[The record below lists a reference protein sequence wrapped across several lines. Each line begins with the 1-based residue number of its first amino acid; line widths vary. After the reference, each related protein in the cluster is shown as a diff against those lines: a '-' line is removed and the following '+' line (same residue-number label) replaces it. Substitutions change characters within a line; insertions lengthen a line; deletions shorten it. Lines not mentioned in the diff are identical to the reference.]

1 MKSSP
6 LPRIFPASEGG
17 MVSLGICLVGLL
29 NRIYPNIPGFS
40 FLICIGSILFLLL
53 PPFFSRFIKSYLKKK
68 FLYLIIGFLVFGC
81 FQIYFPKGF
90 PKEKRINQNS
100 NPYKFQEEVRGLL
113 KESKLPKELALVAE
127 GLVLGSGKSLPKSVK
142 QEAKEGGVL
151 HLFAASGL
159 HLGIYLGF
167 CLLFLKRVFW
177 FSRILP
183 VLVSL
188 LFGYFYLYLLNFP
201 VSFVRAYSFAFY
213 SMLGVIFYK
222 KAQSSDTLFYSGAT
236 VALFFPGDYLSV
248 GFLLSF
254 GAVFGIFFLK
264 PAIDK
269 VLFPNISH
277 FLKDN
282 LTLSLS
288 CSFGTFP
295 SLAYVFHSF
304 SFGSILINLIV
315 IPLAGIILPLLYLCL
330 IIQKFLFQNI
340 ADLFW
345 IITDLF
351 LRILLKLVTALPG
364 KIGFYYEW
372 NDKQT
377 GIWLYFIFTILLF
390 IIIYKI
396 FKPKD
401 IVNNPKIGYSF
412 FHFLILSGI
421 VLFFPF
427 GVLILSVKQSQENL
441 PVHRIQKGN
450 AFFFGEEKISILGNC
465 YSQNQFET
473 FVKSL
478 RLQNMNANSI
488 FFEKESCLRYVL
500 DLQKEILKTNVS
512 ARLSVITNEEKL
524 EPWLKQI
531 NAWNENFQ
539 IDRSETLPV
548 VLFGKKNP
556 IPVLRYTGDKKK
568 FSKLL
573 EITSLYEKNWIK
585 SGLNS
590 ETEQAGILLLDFP
603 KWVKENP
610 EDWKKYQKLLG
621 ISSYWKII
629 SVEELL
635 VRSHNQTLRDQKFSF
650 L

>member
-1 MKSSP
+1 MGICSIAS
-6 LPRIFPASEGG
+6 LYRIFPN
-17 MVSLGICLVGLL
+17 V
-29 NRIYPNIPGFS
+29 PGFS
-40 FLICIGSILFLLL
+40 ILICTGSILLLLL
-53 PPFFSRFIKSYLKKK
+53 PPFFFRFIKLHLRKK
-68 FLYLIIGFLVFGC
+68 FLYLVIGFLVFGC
-81 FQIYFPKGF
+81 FQIYFPKGIS
-90 PKEKRINQNS
+90 KEKIPNRNS
-100 NPYKFQEEVRGLL
+100 NSYKFQEEVRGLL
-113 KESKLPKELALVAE
+113 KESKLPKELTLVAE

-142 QEAKEGGVL
+142 QDAKQGGVL

-183 VLVSL
+183 VLISL

-201 VSFVRAYSFAFY
+201 VSFVRAYSFALY

-222 KAQSSDTLFYSGAT
+222 KAQASDTLFYSAAT
-236 VALFFPGDYLSV
+236 VALFFPSDYLSV

-269 VLFPNISH
+269 VLFPNLSH

-295 SLAYVFHSF
+295 CLAYVFHSF

-315 IPLAGIILPLLYLCL
+315 IPLAGIILPLLYLSI
-330 IIQKFLFQNI
+330 IIQKFLSQNT

-345 IITDLF
+345 VIIDLL

-372 NDKQT
+372 NDRQIV
-377 GIWLYFIFTILLF
+377 IWLYFIFTIFLF
-390 IIIYKI
+390 LIIYKI
-396 FKPKD
+396 FKSES
-401 IVNNPKIGYSF
+401 IVQDRKINYSF
-412 FHFLILSGI
+412 LHFLILSGI
-421 VLFFPF
+421 ILFFPF
-427 GVLILSVKQSQENL
+427 GGLVLSAKNGSDGL
-441 PVHRIQKGN
+441 PAHKIQKGN
-450 AFFFGEEKISILGNC
+450 AFFFGEGKISILGNC

-473 FVKSL
+473 FAKSL
-478 RLQNMNANSI
+478 KLKDANSI

-500 DLQKEILKTNVS
+500 DLKKEILKTNVS
-512 ARLSVITNEEKL
+512 ARISIITSEEKL
-524 EPWLKQI
+524 KSWMEQI
-531 NAWNENFQ
+531 NVWNENFQ
-539 IDRSETLPV
+539 IDRTAILPIV
-548 VLFGKKNP
+548 FSGKENTIP
-556 IPVLRYTGDKKK
+556 ILRYTGDKKK

-573 EITSLYEKNWIK
+573 EITSLYEKNWEK
-585 SGLNS
+585 SGLDAK
-590 ETEQAGILLLDFP
+590 TQQAGVLLLDFP